1 MFFKHTTVWHKIFA
15 GSNFAVFP
23 AIRKKKFSQI
33 KITANIFPARIYSR
47 VNILWL
53 KFATQKYSTKKSC
66 LFNHNLP
73 LSFRNKTVY
82 NELLVSCHRMHVWNN
97 PESNPIPEY
106 MVNQMQP
113 KQCLIFKL
121 HVLYINLGKWP
132 GCIVCAQYCHF

>member
-23 AIRKKKFSQI
+23 AIRKNKFSQI

-82 NELLVSCHRMHVWNN
+82 NELLVSCHRMSGIIQKAILYQNIW
-97 PESNPIPEY
+97 SIK
-106 MVNQMQP
+106 MQP

>member
-1 MFFKHTTVWHKIFA
+1 MFFKHTTAWHKIFA

-23 AIRKKKFSQI
+23 AIRKNKFSQI
-33 KITANIFPARIYSR
+33 KITAHIFPARIYPR

-53 KFATQKYSTKKSC
+53 KSLHKNTVLKNHVCSITIC
-66 LFNHNLP
+66 LFHSETKRYIQWITGFMP
-73 LSFRNKTVY
+73 QD
-82 NELLVSCHRMHVWNN
+82 VWNN

-106 MVNQMQP
+106 IVNQMHP